1 MRCGVM
7 FQPMIVLAIG
17 IGGAVGAITRY
28 TVTSVLRHLLGESFP
43 YGTLLV
49 NLLGCF
55 ALGCIAELAA
65 TWNETHPD
73 RLPAWL
79 HRGITIGLLGALT
92 TFSTFGH
99 ETIRHLERQEY
110 LAGFLNIA
118 VSVLVGLCAVAVGI
132 AVARSFA
139 N

>member
-1 MRCGVM
+1 
-7 FQPMIVLAIG
+7 
-17 IGGAVGAITRY
+17 
-28 TVTSVLRHLLGESFP
+28 
-43 YGTLLV
+43 
-49 NLLGCF
+49 
-55 ALGCIAELAA
+55 ELAA